1 MNDLDLSLYAHFRL
15 SWRVRCG
22 PFNNAFNIG
31 EDSRRPGPVSNTS
44 PDQPGAA
51 RRGAAKQQPPL
62 DAVSG
67 GGRNVQSI
75 VTVAR
80 ASRRSVYLR
89 PWRRQHLAVRSPRFE
104 PKLFSH
110 WQGSSVHSQG
120 SVCACVAG
128 AVCRR
133 HDVAGHGW
141 PAQQFHWLP
150 IPACTSQFRGTPVY
164 HMSGSRPG
172 KSYQRDKIDALS
184 VF

>member
-1 MNDLDLSLYAHFRL
+1 MMNWKGFRRKRSCLKEILPPHFPG
-15 SWRVRCG
+15 VT
-22 PFNNAFNIG
+22 A
-31 EDSRRPGPVSNTS
+31 EYHDSRRPVRTS
-44 PDQPGAA
+44 PE

-62 DAVSG
+62 DAVWG
-67 GGRNVQSI
+67 GGCTAQSI

-110 WQGSSVHSQG
+110 RQGSRVHSQG
-120 SVCACVAG
+120 SVYACVAG

-150 IPACTSQFRGTPVY
+150 IPACTAQLRGSAV
-164 HMSGSRPG
+164 HHVSGSRPG
-172 KSYQRDKIDALS
+172 KSRQRDELTVLA
-184 VF
+184 VCMRRGPWR